1 VPDYDKYFDIF
12 AKEFGEKNKCKVE
25 ADYVATPDLP
35 TAITARRDGRDA
47 CPQRGKLLFS
57 KPPRG
62 EGLPEL
68 VGGGVNLVHTLA
80 RAMLS
85 GSRVASVSWSVAGKL
100 DETALH

>member
-1 VPDYDKYFDIF
+1 VPDYDKYFDVF

-35 TAITARRDGRDA
+35 TAITARRDSQDA
-47 CPQRGKLLFS
+47 CPQRGRLLLS
-57 KPPRG
+57 RHLRG

-68 VGGGVNLVHTLA
+68 VVGGAKPCSHPG
-80 RAMLS
+80 AMLS

-100 DETALH
+100 DKTALL

>member
-25 ADYVATPDLP
+25 VDYVATPDLP

-47 CPQRGKLLFS
+47 WPQRGKLLFS
-57 KPPRG
+57 KPLRG
-62 EGLPEL
+62 EGRCQPCS
-68 VGGGVNLVHTLA
+68 NPW

-100 DETALH
+100 DETALQ